1 MTFGSPICQRD
12 LETPGPTEPFVPPVP
27 PTTTYSVTSGPIES
41 STEPPTTIDP
51 GTTSTTE
58 PPTTIDPITRGRA

>member
-12 LETPGPTEPFVPPVP
+12 LETPGPTEPFVPTVP
-27 PTTTYSVTSGPIES
+27 PTTTYSVTSGPSES
-41 STEPPTTIDP
+41 STTTAPGSTTPTEPPTTIDP

-58 PPTTIDPITRGRA
+58 H